1 MVSGPAEEKCSRV
14 KALGMSMRQQV
25 SRKINLKGYL
35 VCNLKAITALQL
47 RDGVN
52 VSTAAAMMV

>member
-35 VCNLKAITALQL
+35 VCNLKAIIALQL